1 MSKINKLVI
10 FSSAEKLD
18 QHAANYPC
26 LVNYDPFKKTGVID
40 DGCGHYADV
49 TFASISSKDDLA
61 KLPAGPFDNIVLVGF
76 KVSPNGLFEPSEL
89 TASEKQPCQE
99 L

>member
-10 FSSAEKLD
+10 FTSPAKLD

-26 LVNYDPFKKTGVID
+26 LVNYNPFTKTGVID

-49 TFASISSKDDLA
+49 TFAAVTCKADMA
-61 KLPAGPFDNIVLVGF
+61 RLPAGPFENVVLIGFEVPIVL
-76 KVSPNGLFEPSEL
+76 
-89 TASEKQPCQE
+89 TATEE
-99 L
+99 